1 MVDELPPVLSGVG
14 TTDSVPRV
22 NEHEP
27 TSPSVDFEGQE
38 MLLEPGTSTINDES
52 NSALFCGAGDPK
64 ELQAEPRDSRDRTG
78 IVSRQLITP
87 QQQQQLGI
95 STCSRKSLEQK
106 ISILEATIATQKKEI
121 ILLQRQLQSRST
133 GATDHRL
140 ANALKEIAALKEAL
154 NHANGKA
161 ESEREPAALQMQAT
175 IERLSTERNEL
186 MNCLRK
192 QNKLI
197 EALKRQKVHLESA
210 TLLNIMEKEIE
221 KYFELA
227 R

>member
-14 TTDSVPRV
+14 TTESVPRV

-27 TSPSVDFEGQE
+27 TSPSVDFEEQE

-78 IVSRQLITP
+78 MVSRQLITP
-87 QQQQQLGI
+87 QQQLLGI

-161 ESEREPAALQMQAT
+161 ESEHEPAALQMQAT

-186 MNCLRK
+186 MSCLRK